1 VQDLIY
7 EVYRLMTS
15 TQGDDAKAHHK
26 KTKVGLDYRLPETQ
40 AAQLIGLLE
49 EIGEKSHHGDVDL
62 PGLADSVRLDVN
74 DLFPVLESLSVL
86 GLAKTSEGIVT
97 MTPIGETLLE
107 ADITDKKV
115 IFAEIL
121 SESIPLARH
130 IVDTLNEAE
139 NNMVSEKV
147 FLETLE
153 DYFSPKEAD
162 AVLTSMID
170 WGRYAELFAYDY
182 NTGMLSLEDV
192 N

>member
-1 VQDLIY
+1 
-7 EVYRLMTS
+7 
-15 TQGDDAKAHHK
+15 
-26 KTKVGLDYRLPETQ
+26 
-40 AAQLIGLLE
+40 
-49 EIGEKSHHGDVDL
+49 
-62 PGLADSVRLDVN
+62 
-74 DLFPVLESLSVL
+74 
-86 GLAKTSEGIVT
+86 